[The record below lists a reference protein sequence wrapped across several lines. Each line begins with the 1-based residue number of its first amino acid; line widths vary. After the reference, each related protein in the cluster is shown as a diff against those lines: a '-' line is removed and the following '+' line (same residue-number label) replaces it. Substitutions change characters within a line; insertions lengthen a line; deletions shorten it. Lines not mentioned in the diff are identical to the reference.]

1 MGLVY
6 KRDPSSW
13 RMENYEDANGNQL
26 GAVTIQPD
34 KFALQYP
41 ITLDS
46 SPEFGGNKVVF
57 FINVSGYSKTL
68 GQGSGQ
74 DAEDYRGYAQ
84 DLPPNEF
91 YKA

>member
-26 GAVTIQPD
+26 GAVTVQPD

-57 FINVSGYSKTL
+57 FINVSGNGKVSVGNNET
-68 GQGSGQ
+68 
-74 DAEDYRGYAQ
+74 DDYRAVTR

>member
-6 KRDPSSW
+6 KRESYTKS
-13 RMENYEDANGNQL
+13 EGYVDANGNPLYALSMQ
-26 GAVTIQPD
+26 QD

-57 FINVSGYSKTL
+57 FINVSGNSKTL